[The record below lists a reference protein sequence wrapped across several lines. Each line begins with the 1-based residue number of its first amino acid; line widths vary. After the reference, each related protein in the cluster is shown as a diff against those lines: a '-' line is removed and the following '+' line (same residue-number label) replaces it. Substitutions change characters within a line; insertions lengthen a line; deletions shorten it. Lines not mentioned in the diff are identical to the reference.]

1 MMYWINIKGKFATDD
16 PNLFIHNL
24 KLLMD
29 QTRTIFSGEITQQ
42 QIIDVICEAIK
53 VEPEKSEPT
62 EVVKETESNEN
73 TDDSVNEE
81 VTEQSLPET
90 EK

>member
-1 MMYWINIKGKFATDD
+1 MYWINIKGRFSTGD
-16 PNLFIHNL
+16 PNLFLQNL
-24 KLLMD
+24 KLLMQ
-29 QTRTIFSGEITQQ
+29 QTKTIFNGEITQQ
-42 QIIDVICEAIK
+42 LIQDIPCEYVKI
-53 VEPEKSEPT
+53 ESEKSEQM

-81 VTEQSLPET
+81 VTEQLSPET

>member
-1 MMYWINIKGKFATDD
+1 ME
-16 PNLFIHNL
+16 
-24 KLLMD
+24 
-29 QTRTIFSGEITQQ
+29 QTKTIFSGEITQQ
-42 QIIDVICEAIK
+42 QIKDIPCEAIK
-53 VEPEKSEPT
+53 VEPEKSEQM
-62 EVVKETESNEN
+62 EVAKEIESNEI

>member
-1 MMYWINIKGKFATDD
+1 ME
-16 PNLFIHNL
+16 
-24 KLLMD
+24 
-29 QTRTIFSGEITQQ
+29 QTKTIFSGEITQQ
-42 QIIDVICEAIK
+42 RIIDIPCEAIK
-53 VEPEKSEPT
+53 VESEKSEQM

-81 VTEQSLPET
+81 VTESSSPET

>member
-1 MMYWINIKGKFATDD
+1 MYWININGKFATDD

-29 QTRTIFSGEITQQ
+29 QTRTIFSGEITQR

-81 VTEQSLPET
+81 VTEQSLPEM

>member
-1 MMYWINIKGKFATDD
+1 VKI
-16 PNLFIHNL
+16 
-24 KLLMD
+24 
-29 QTRTIFSGEITQQ
+29 
-42 QIIDVICEAIK
+42 
-53 VEPEKSEPT
+53 EPEKSEQM

-81 VTEQSLPET
+81 VTEQLSPEM

>member
-1 MMYWINIKGKFATDD
+1 MF
-16 PNLFIHNL
+16 
-24 KLLMD
+24 
-29 QTRTIFSGEITQQ
+29 QTKTIFSGEITQQ
-42 QIIDVICEAIK
+42 LIKDITCEAIK
-53 VEPEKSEPT
+53 VEPEKSELT

-81 VTEQSLPET
+81 VTEQLSQET

>member
-1 MMYWINIKGKFATDD
+1 MYWINIRGKFSTDD
-16 PNLFIHNL
+16 PNLFLHNL
-24 KLLMD
+24 KLLMQ
-29 QTRTIFSGEITQQ
+29 QTKTIFSGEITQQ
-42 QIIDVICEAIK
+42 QIIDVVCEAVK

-62 EVVKETESNEN
+62 EVVKETESSEN

-81 VTEQSLPET
+81 VTEQLSPET

>member
-1 MMYWINIKGKFATDD
+1 MYWINIKGKFATDD

-24 KLLMD
+24 KQLMQ
-29 QTRTIFSGEITQQ
+29 QTKTIFSGEITQQ
-42 QIIDVICEAIK
+42 QIIDVVCEAVKI
-53 VEPEKSEPT
+53 EPEKSEQM
-62 EVVKETESNEN
+62 EVAKETESSEN

-81 VTEQSLPET
+81 VTEQSSPEM

>member
-1 MMYWINIKGKFATDD
+1 MYWINIKGKFSTDN
-16 PNLFIHNL
+16 PNLFLHNL
-24 KLLMD
+24 KLLMQ
-29 QTRTIFSGEITQQ
+29 QTKTIFNGEITQQ
-42 QIIDVICEAIK
+42 LIQDVICEAVK

-62 EVVKETESNEN
+62 EVVKETELNEN

-81 VTEQSLPET
+81 VTEQSSPEM

>member
-1 MMYWINIKGKFATDD
+1 MYWINVKGRFATDD

-24 KLLMD
+24 KLLME
-29 QTRTIFSGEITQQ
+29 QTKTIFSGEITQQ
-42 QIIDVICEAIK
+42 QIIDIPCEAIK
-53 VEPEKSEPT
+53 VESEKSEQT

-81 VTEQSLPET
+81 VTEKIINNE
-90 EK
+90 

>member
-1 MMYWINIKGKFATDD
+1 ME
-16 PNLFIHNL
+16 
-24 KLLMD
+24 
-29 QTRTIFSGEITQQ
+29 QTKTIFSGEITQQ
-42 QIIDVICEAIK
+42 KIIDIPCEAIK
-53 VEPEKSEPT
+53 VEPERSEQM

-81 VTEQSLPET
+81 VTEQLLPEM

>member
-1 MMYWINIKGKFATDD
+1 ME
-16 PNLFIHNL
+16 
-24 KLLMD
+24 
-29 QTRTIFSGEITQQ
+29 QTKTIFSGEITQQ
-42 QIIDVICEAIK
+42 LIQDIPCTAIK
-53 VEPEKSEPT
+53 VESEKSEPM
-62 EVVKETESNEN
+62 EVVKETELNEN

>member
-1 MMYWINIKGKFATDD
+1 ME
-16 PNLFIHNL
+16 
-24 KLLMD
+24 
-29 QTRTIFSGEITQQ
+29 QTKTIFSGEITQQ
-42 QIIDVICEAIK
+42 KIIDIPCEAIK
-53 VEPEKSEPT
+53 VEPERSEQT

-81 VTEQSLPET
+81 VTEQSLPEM

>member
-1 MMYWINIKGKFATDD
+1 MYWINIKGRFSTDD
-16 PNLFIHNL
+16 PNLFLQNL
-24 KLLMD
+24 KFLMQ
-29 QTRTIFSGEITQQ
+29 QTRTIFNGEITQQ
-42 QIIDVICEAIK
+42 LIQDVICEAVK

-62 EVVKETESNEN
+62 EVAKETELNEN

-81 VTEQSLPET
+81 VTEQLSPQT